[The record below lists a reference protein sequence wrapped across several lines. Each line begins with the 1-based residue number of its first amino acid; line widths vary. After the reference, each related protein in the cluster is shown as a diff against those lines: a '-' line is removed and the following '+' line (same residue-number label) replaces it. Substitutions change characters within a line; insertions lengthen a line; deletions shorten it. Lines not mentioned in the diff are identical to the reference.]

1 MVHESSSKSSKSSKV
16 LGQAQ
21 TDRILTPAV
30 TGSAALVE
38 IADLAVAQQGTK
50 AQQGEETGD
59 FPWENGE
66 KHRKTKE
73 FPGKLGEKLKIFV

>member
-1 MVHESSSKSSKSSKV
+1 

-50 AQQGEETGD
+50 ADGKKLGI
-59 FPWENGE
+59 FL
-66 KHRKTKE
+66 
-73 FPGKLGEKLKIFV
+73 GKLEKNIDKPRSFRGKLERN

>member
-1 MVHESSSKSSKSSKV
+1 MIPSSEV

-38 IADLAVAQQGTK
+38 IADLAEAQQGTK
-50 AQQGEETGD
+50 ARPRRARG
-59 FPWENGE
+59 
-66 KHRKTKE
+66 K
-73 FPGKLGEKLKIFV
+73 PGKTGENRGETRRN